1 MKTLLNILFSILLLT
16 LLSCNN
22 GEQSKHNPVK
32 DPTAIEEENAGITIN
47 YDSTKVIKTAYVT
60 DRKGVDIKQQAN
72 KNSKT
77 LGTYGYGTKL
87 EVIEETEDWFGVRDR
102 ITREF
107 YRDGCKIESTT
118 WEKVYVVKNKTG
130 SIEEIKLIPSD
141 LNIISSLTINQKT
154 EYFETDKKLTK
165 YLTLELI
172 DKSLFDNQ
180 KNSAVCFLLTDTIVK
195 KKRNGILELKCK
207 NKTVKYV
214 DKPDAEVDVQV
225 FNYVGQ
231 IEFLNKY
238 PISGAYWESG
248 DYKFIDKTSGE
259 ETNTFVDYPY
269 ISPDK
274 KSIICINTNHFNFTA
289 DLEFYT
295 ISGNE
300 IKQIMS
306 ASFKNWMPTLSNGK
320 MFWSSDGYLY
330 LTVNHVN
337 SFWKTDGNLNDKCQ
351 HIRIKIL

>member
-1 MKTLLNILFSILLLT
+1 
-16 LLSCNN
+16 
-22 GEQSKHNPVK
+22 
-32 DPTAIEEENAGITIN
+32 
-47 YDSTKVIKTAYVT
+47 
-60 DRKGVDIKQQAN
+60 
-72 KNSKT
+72 
-77 LGTYGYGTKL
+77 
-87 EVIEETEDWFGVRDR
+87 
-102 ITREF
+102 
-107 YRDGCKIESTT
+107 
-118 WEKVYVVKNKTG
+118 
-130 SIEEIKLIPSD
+130 
-141 LNIISSLTINQKT
+141 LTINQKT

-238 PISGAYWESG
+238 LISGAYWESG

-289 DLEFYT
+289 YLEFYT